1 LPPRPWVERD
11 LHAGLVVVVG
21 PRNVPLDRNALGVR
35 LDVTDV
41 DDAFGTPKEAE
52 ELLGKTG
59 ITDPHAHRSHSL

>member
-1 LPPRPWVERD
+1 
-11 LHAGLVVVVG
+11 VVVVG

-52 ELLGKTG
+52 ELPRRDG
-59 ITDPHAHRSHSL
+59 DH